1 MTDAPIAPTT
11 TSEQDRKTAGQRR
24 INIIWESTQ
33 AMLAVL
39 ITCAMVYCT
48 IKSIESKEINYA
60 FISIITMYYIRT
72 NHTKIG
78 GVNVGDDGR

>member
-1 MTDAPIAPTT
+1 MTDASIAPTT

-78 GVNVGDDGR
+78 GVSVGDDGR